1 VSEEKNTK
9 KRWETG
15 DKVFHYKIMQYLA
28 SEPMGE
34 IYLAKDT
41 QLDRMVAVK
50 RFAFNADMEMSDD
63 AENRLKNKFLE
74 DVKRFS
80 KWDHPNLSQIY
91 FFDLDDDNIP
101 FYTMEAI
108 PDSLGKHI
116 GLVKDAEGDQLESE
130 TKRFDY
136 QEAVKLIQDVCKG
149 LQVAHDAGVGHYRIS
164 PNNIMITSEGVPKL
178 VSFGL
183 ESGMRPEES
192 SKLQQRFSSI
202 YSAPEQLMGKSDK
215 ISLKTDLYTLG
226 LILYELMSGNI
237 PKGVIEPVSKIDPKI
252 PKQMDEFFESV
263 LAENPDDRIENVE
276 EMINQLEDIYKGIKP
291 SKAAPTKMLVIGAV
305 ATVLVIGLGYGLMQV
320 FSPKLKPAEVDVH
333 FTPQIP
339 SSIYENLEPLG
350 KFILWFDIKNDNK
363 KGVSIEISANF
374 RDSNGIR
381 KKIELPA
388 KTDTTIGINPPLN
401 IKEKRGEFATDRN
414 IYVEWLVKQMI
425 YSDEGQ
431 LEKERSISENS
442 EMITML
448 ALGTIDWNMTEIYN
462 TDKEEGSPFALV
474 SSWINPNDP
483 KVKEV
488 ISSAKK
494 EPGAALVGY
503 QEELFIEK
511 TGMDDFDID
520 EITRHQVETLYNVLN
535 DKYEITYDGGGVG
548 QSINLPYETIR
559 DHSANCIELSV
570 LMSSLLI
577 EIGIQPIIVIVPN
590 HAFVG
595 WRIWEDEDEYNFVQT
610 TMMGDKNKTFK
621 DAYKDAEKMAHSN
634 GLSDLVYGD
643 LDVNAF
649 GKRGIFNK
657 SNSVKVLNINLLRE
671 YKDSKGRKIYT
682 ATPVT
687 SER

>member
-1 VSEEKNTK
+1 MSEEKSVK

-15 DKVFHYKIMQYLA
+15 DKIYHYKVMQYLA

-41 QLDRMVAVK
+41 QLDRIVAMK
-50 RFAFNADMEMSDD
+50 RFAFNADIEMSGD

-80 KWDHPNLSQIY
+80 KWDHPNLAQIY

-101 FYTMEAI
+101 FYAMEAI

-164 PNNIMITSEGVPKL
+164 PNNIMITQEGVPKL

-183 ESGMRPEES
+183 EAGMRPEES

-215 ISLKTDLYTLG
+215 IGLKTDLYTLG

-252 PKQMDEFFESV
+252 PKEMDEFFESV
-263 LAENPDDRIENVE
+263 LAEDPDNRIENVG

-291 SKAAPTKMLVIGAV
+291 AKSGSTKMLVIGA
-305 ATVLVIGLGYGLMQV
+305 AAAVLIVGLGFGIMKI
-320 FSPKLKPAEVDVH
+320 FSPKLKPAEVEVH

-339 SSIYENLEPLG
+339 SSIYEVLEPLG
-350 KFILWFDIKNDNK
+350 KNILWFNVKNDNK
-363 KGVSIEISANF
+363 QGVTIDITAKF
-374 RDSNGIR
+374 RDSSPNR

-388 KTDTTIGINPPLN
+388 KTDTTIGINPQLN
-401 IKEKRGEFATDRN
+401 IQEKRGEFATDRN
-414 IYVEWLVKQMI
+414 IYVEWLVKQMTFT
-425 YSDEGQ
+425 DEGQ
-431 LEKERSISENS
+431 LDKERILSENS

-448 ALGTIDWNMTEIYN
+448 ALGTIDWDMSKMFNAH
-462 TDKEEGSPFALV
+462 EEEESPFALV
-474 SSWINPNDP
+474 SCWVNPNDP

-488 ISSAKK
+488 ISTAKK
-494 EPGAALVGY
+494 ESGSALVGY

-511 TGMDDFDID
+511 TGNDDFDID
-520 EITRHQVETLYNVLN
+520 EITRHQVKTLYDVLN
-535 DKYEITYDGGGVG
+535 NKYEITYDGGGVG
-548 QSINLPYETIR
+548 QSINLPFETIR
-559 DHSANCIELSV
+559 DRSANCIELSV

-577 EIGIQPIIVIVPN
+577 EVGIQPVIVIVPN

-595 WRIWEDEDEYNFVQT
+595 WRIWDDEDEYNFVQT
-610 TMMGDKNKTFK
+610 TMMGEEGKTFR
-621 DAYKDAEKMAHSN
+621 DALRSAEKMAHAN
-634 GLSDLVYGD
+634 GLSDMVYGD
-643 LDVNAF
+643 LDINAF
-649 GKRGIFNK
+649 GKRGVYHK

-671 YKDSKGRKIYT
+671 YKDPKGRKIYT

-687 SER
+687 SEK

>member
-1 VSEEKNTK
+1 MSDQKNTK

-263 LAENPDDRIENVE
+263 LAENPDDRIDNVE
-276 EMINQLEDIYKGIKP
+276 
-291 SKAAPTKMLVIGAV
+291 
-305 ATVLVIGLGYGLMQV
+305 
-320 FSPKLKPAEVDVH
+320 
-333 FTPQIP
+333 
-339 SSIYENLEPLG
+339 
-350 KFILWFDIKNDNK
+350 
-363 KGVSIEISANF
+363 
-374 RDSNGIR
+374 
-381 KKIELPA
+381 
-388 KTDTTIGINPPLN
+388 
-401 IKEKRGEFATDRN
+401 
-414 IYVEWLVKQMI
+414 
-425 YSDEGQ
+425 
-431 LEKERSISENS
+431 
-442 EMITML
+442 
-448 ALGTIDWNMTEIYN
+448 
-462 TDKEEGSPFALV
+462 
-474 SSWINPNDP
+474 
-483 KVKEV
+483 
-488 ISSAKK
+488 
-494 EPGAALVGY
+494 
-503 QEELFIEK
+503 
-511 TGMDDFDID
+511 
-520 EITRHQVETLYNVLN
+520 
-535 DKYEITYDGGGVG
+535 
-548 QSINLPYETIR
+548 
-559 DHSANCIELSV
+559 
-570 LMSSLLI
+570 
-577 EIGIQPIIVIVPN
+577 
-590 HAFVG
+590 
-595 WRIWEDEDEYNFVQT
+595 
-610 TMMGDKNKTFK
+610 
-621 DAYKDAEKMAHSN
+621 
-634 GLSDLVYGD
+634 
-643 LDVNAF
+643 
-649 GKRGIFNK
+649 
-657 SNSVKVLNINLLRE
+657 
-671 YKDSKGRKIYT
+671 
-682 ATPVT
+682 
-687 SER
+687 